1 MYRAISNQLGSI
13 RDISDEDLAHV
24 AGGMINLRQDGPM
37 PRPQEP
43 AGHGAGYFLPE
54 MEMDTGPI
62 YLPS

>member
-1 MYRAISNQLGSI
+1 MYQAIRNPLYSI
-13 RDISDEDLAHV
+13 QEISGEALAQV

-37 PRPQEP
+37 PRPHEP

-62 YLPS
+62 YLPF